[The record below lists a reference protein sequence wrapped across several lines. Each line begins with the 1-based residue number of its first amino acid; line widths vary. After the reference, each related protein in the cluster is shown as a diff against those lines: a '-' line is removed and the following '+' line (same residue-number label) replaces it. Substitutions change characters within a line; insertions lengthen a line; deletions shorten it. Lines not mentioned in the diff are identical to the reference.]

1 MTTEID
7 GEHASVVLADIARRP
22 IIQTRVLVFANEKGG
37 VGKST
42 LAFHTAV
49 SLARDGEKVLAIDL
63 DRRQRSLARALDNRA
78 ATARSLGIAL
88 PCPVSL
94 VLEYH
99 SGAML
104 AQEIARVGSD
114 CSTIVIDV
122 PGADS
127 PIARRA
133 IAMADKLITPVN
145 ANFVDL
151 DGIARFSPASR
162 RFLSMGKFAEVVTTL
177 RRERLARSMA
187 DFEWVLVKNRV
198 RPSEKLQLK
207 RFDEAVA
214 QLPARLGLKLA
225 AGLTEQVAFRE
236 LYIFGLTHKDIVDLP
251 GMNGARRSK
260 TPDFEKLFEEI
271 ELAREAEISP
281 PLVIPRVRPL
291 VIPRVRPQAKSLQRY
306 RQALRL
312 HIGAVGD
319 DPLSPGCGK

>member
-1 MTTEID
+1 MTTDKID
-7 GEHASVVLADIARRP
+7 GEHASVVLADIVRRP
-22 IIQTRVLVFANEKGG
+22 IIQARVIVFANEKGG

-63 DRRQRSLARALDNRA
+63 DRRQLSLARALDNRV

-88 PCPVSL
+88 PSPISL
-94 VLEYH
+94 VFEYQ

-122 PGADS
+122 PGTDS

-151 DGIARFSPASR
+151 DGIARFSPTSR
-162 RFLSMGKFAEVVTTL
+162 RFLSMGKFAELVTTL
-177 RRERLARSMA
+177 RRERLARNMA

-198 RPSEKLQLK
+198 RASEKLQLK

-225 AGLTEQVAFRE
+225 AGLTERVALRD
-236 LYIFGLTHKDIVDLP
+236 LYIFGLTHKDTVDLP
-251 GMNGARRSK
+251 GMQGARVSK
-260 TPDFEKLFEEI
+260 TPDLEKLFREI
-271 ELAREAEISP
+271 EFAREAEIARAQP
-281 PLVIPRVRPL
+281 IPRARPL
-291 VIPRVRPQAKSLQRY
+291 AKTFQRY

-312 HIGAVGD
+312 HMGAVEAAP
-319 DPLSPGCGK
+319 PLA